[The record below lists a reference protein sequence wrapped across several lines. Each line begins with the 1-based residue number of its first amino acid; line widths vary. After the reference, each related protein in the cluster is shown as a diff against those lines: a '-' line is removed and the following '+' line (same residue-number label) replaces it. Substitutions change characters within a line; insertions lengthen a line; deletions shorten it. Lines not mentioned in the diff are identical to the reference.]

1 MRQLSIKVRTRTPK
15 EALNLGFMVARRYG
29 FSLLLAVL
37 PLWGVAVLLALA
49 AWFGSGEPLWAM
61 VVVWWLKPLYERP
74 ALMRLS
80 RLVFH
85 EDTDFWREQRSA
97 FARGMVAELTVLRL
111 ARLMAPVRHAL
122 LLLED
127 VRGREYRERLRF
139 FHGTGAGNSL
149 IFLLALLEM
158 AWVLAILQLLPS
170 FDIDVRLYFTDYAA
184 FHESAYWLYASIA
197 LIYLPLCA
205 VTTVLYVSC
214 GFMFYLN
221 RRIISEGWALAL
233 DLQALAARLP
243 ALLLSVGLAFAV
255 FHVPPALAGHAQQ
268 DKAWVEARVNDEK
281 SGPYTW
287 REVPL
292 RREET
297 PTPGDGRPVA
307 WELPSSGFGEISR
320 IVLIGGAI
328 VLATWLLLVVAQH
341 GHARGHRQEKRA
353 RDAARMQ
360 VYHEGTAAPRD
371 AALEQWQAGNMIAAL
386 AALYAR
392 LVVEPERHHL
402 PAFIRGESESEYLQR
417 AQAQV
422 SSGQQQFLRDF
433 FALWQ
438 RGVYGH
444 EVLAREAVRAV
455 IERYLTLW
463 QGV

>member
-149 IFLLALLEM
+149 LFLLALLEM
-158 AWVLAILQLLPS
+158 AWVMAFLQLLPS

-255 FHVPPALAGHAQQ
+255 FHVLPALAGHAQQ

-281 SGPYTW
+281 SGPYAW
-287 REVPL
+287 REVPFQESL
-292 RREET
+292 
-297 PTPGDGRPVA
+297 GDGSPVA
-307 WELPSSGFGEISR
+307 WQPPGSGFGEVSR
-320 IVLIGGAI
+320 VLLIGGAI
-328 VLATWLLLVVAQH
+328 VFAAWLLIMVAQH
-341 GHARGHRQEKRA
+341 GHRRGHRQEKSSH
-353 RDAARMQ
+353 DAARMQ
-360 VYHEGTAAPRD
+360 VYHDGVAPPRD

-386 AALYAR
+386 AALYVR
-392 LVVEPERHHL
+392 LVAEPERHQL

-417 AQAQV
+417 AQTQV

>member
-37 PLWGVAVLLALA
+37 PLWGVAVLLAFA
-49 AWFGSGEPLWAM
+49 AWFVSGEPLWAM

-149 IFLLALLEM
+149 LFLLALLEM

-243 ALLLSVGLAFAV
+243 VWLLAVGLAFAV
-255 FHVPPALAGHAQQ
+255 LHAPPALAVDAKQ

-281 SGPYTW
+281 SGPYVW

-297 PTPGDGRPVA
+297 PTPGDGSPVA
-307 WELPSSGFGEISR
+307 WELPGSGFGEVSR
-320 IVLIGGAI
+320 VLLIGGAI
-328 VLATWLLLVVAQH
+328 VLAAWLLIMVAQH
-341 GHARGHRQEKRA
+341 GHRRGHRQKKSSH
-353 RDAARMQ
+353 DAARMQ
-360 VYHEGTAAPRD
+360 VYHDGAAPSRD
-371 AALEQWQAGNMIAAL
+371 AALAQWQAGNMIAAL

-417 AQAQV
+417 AQTQV